1 MLKYFGNARQ
11 QYNFHLEDQKKKNSE
26 TKIYSQKA
34 MLNTEI
40 KEIQGQM
47 KIFQKNNESLD
58 TEFVK
63 LLKQGENSI
72 LLLVVR
78 FLHRFVAMVS
88 F

>member
-1 MLKYFGNARQ
+1 
-11 QYNFHLEDQKKKNSE
+11 
-26 TKIYSQKA
+26 

-47 KIFQKNNESLD
+47 KFFQKNNESLD
-58 TEFVK
+58 AEFVK
-63 LLKQGENSI
+63 LLKQGENFSC
-72 LLLVVR
+72 R

>member
-1 MLKYFGNARQ
+1 
-11 QYNFHLEDQKKKNSE
+11 
-26 TKIYSQKA
+26 

>member
-47 KIFQKNNESLD
+47 KFFQKNNESLD

-63 LLKQGENSI
+63 LLKQGENFSC
-72 LLLVVR
+72 R